1 MSYEMDTTHR
11 IYSGYGFFYEIGLD
25 PDGLVVEIRY
35 FEDED
40 EKTPKFSVDI
50 TQEAIPF
57 VIKALEE
64 QLKNLR
70 EKSKR

>member
-1 MSYEMDTTHR
+1 MAYEMDTTHR
-11 IYSGYGFFYEIGLD
+11 IYSGYGFFYEVGLD

-40 EKTPKFSVDI
+40 EKTPKHSVDL
-50 TQEAIPF
+50 TPEAIPF

-64 QLKNLR
+64 QLKNLQG
-70 EKSKR
+70 KSKR

>member
-1 MSYEMDTTHR
+1 MAYEMDTTHR

-25 PDGLVVEIRY
+25 PDELVVEIRY

-40 EKTPKFSVDI
+40 EKTPKHAVDL
-50 TQEAIPF
+50 TPEAIPF
-57 VIKALEE
+57 IIKALEE
-64 QLKNLR
+64 QLKNYR

>member
-1 MSYEMDTTHR
+1 MAYEMDTTHR

-25 PDGLVVEIRY
+25 PDELVVEIRY

-40 EKTPKFSVDI
+40 EKTPKHSVDL
-50 TQEAIPF
+50 TPEAIPF
-57 VIKALEE
+57 IIKALEE

-70 EKSKR
+70 EKSRR

>member
-1 MSYEMDTTHR
+1 MAYEMDTTHR
-11 IYSGYGFFYEIGLD
+11 IYSSYGFFYEVGLD

-40 EKTPKFSVDI
+40 EKIPKQTVDL
-50 TQEAIPF
+50 TQESIPY

-64 QLKNLR
+64 QLKNLQG
-70 EKSKR
+70 KSKR